1 MRNPL
6 PQVVG
11 IDSSPYEALCAQ
23 LGGDL
28 SQLDALLSERLASS
42 NEPLIG
48 DVARH
53 LVNAGGKRIRPLLT
67 LAAARATGYDGR
79 GHLHLA
85 AAVELLHSATLLHDD
100 VVDASALRRGETTAH
115 MIWGNKTSIL
125 VGDFLFSRS
134 FALMVECGS
143 LPVLETLASAA
154 ATIAEGEVMQL
165 STARDLD
172 VDDSRYLQVLRAK
185 TAAMF
190 GAAAEVGALIGRAP
204 PDIVLAFREYGIA
217 LGTAFQL
224 ADDAL
229 DYDGSEQD
237 TGKGVGDD
245 FNEGKAT
252 MPALL
257 AYRAGDS
264 DERDFW
270 RRTITEGDRRESD
283 FVHALDLAD
292 RTGAVLAT
300 RVLADTHA
308 HEAKSAILTIPDSP
322 LRSTLCALADYAVRR
337 RS

>member
-1 MRNPL
+1 MRTPL
-6 PQVVG
+6 SPELQSA
-11 IDSSPYEALCAQ
+11 SSPYEALCTRMTDDLAELDRL
-23 LGGDL
+23 LG
-28 SQLDALLSERLASS
+28 ERLASAD
-42 NEPLIG
+42 EPLIG
-48 DVARH
+48 EVAQH

-67 LAAARATGYDGR
+67 LATARASGYEGR
-79 GHLHLA
+79 DHLKLA

-100 VVDASALRRGETTAH
+100 VVDASPLRRGETTAH

-143 LPVLETLASAA
+143 LPILETLASAA
-154 ATIAEGEVMQL
+154 ATIVEGEVMQL

-172 VDDSRYLQVLRAK
+172 LGDERYLQVLRAK

-190 GAAAEVGALIGRAP
+190 GASAGVGAQVAGCTA
-204 PDIVLAFREYGIA
+204 DIVQAFREYGLA

-229 DYDGSEQD
+229 DYDGTELH

-252 MPALL
+252 IPALI
-257 AYRAGDS
+257 AYRTGNADAKA
-264 DERDFW
+264 FW
-270 RRTITEGDRRESD
+270 RRVIVEGDRQDGD
-283 FVHALDLAD
+283 FAHALSLANQA
-292 RTGAVLAT
+292 GAVDAT
-300 RVLADTHA
+300 REMARIHA
-308 HEAKSAILTIPDSP
+308 QKAKAAILAVPPSP
-322 LRSTLCALADYAVRR
+322 IRSTLSDLADYAVSR

>member
-1 MRNPL
+1 MRKPIL
-6 PQVVG
+6 PDNRSV
-11 IDSSPYEALCAQ
+11 STPYEVLSAHVRD
-23 LGGDL
+23 DL
-28 SQLDALLSERLASS
+28 EQLDVLLAERLSS
-42 NEPLIG
+42 TEEPLIG
-48 DVARH
+48 EVAQH

-67 LAAARATGYDGR
+67 LATARVSGYQGYQ
-79 GHLHLA
+79 HLSLA

-100 VVDASALRRGETTAH
+100 VVDASPLRRGETTAH

-143 LPVLETLASAA
+143 LPILETLAAAA

-165 STARDLD
+165 STAHDLD
-172 VDDSRYLQVLRAK
+172 VDDERYLRVLRAK

-190 GAAAEVGALIGRAP
+190 GAAAEVGALIAGCRK
-204 PDIVLAFREYGIA
+204 DTVLAFKEYGIA

-229 DYDGSEQD
+229 DYDGAEFH

-252 MPALL
+252 IPALI
-257 AYRAGDS
+257 AYRSGNA
-264 DERDFW
+264 DERAFW
-270 RRTITEGDRRESD
+270 RRTIAEGERRD
-283 FVHALDLAD
+283 GDLAHALALAD
-292 RTGAVLAT
+292 RSGAVDAT
-300 RVLADTHA
+300 RRMADRHA
-308 HEAKSAILTIPDSP
+308 REAQAAILAIPATPIRQALSD
-322 LRSTLCALADYAVRR
+322 LADYAVRR

>member
-1 MRNPL
+1 MRKPL
-6 PQVVG
+6 PQAASIV
-11 IDSSPYEALCAQ
+11 SSPYEALCAR

-28 SQLDALLSERLASS
+28 KQLDALLAERLASS

-143 LPVLETLASAA
+143 LPILETLASAA

-172 VDDSRYLQVLRAK
+172 IDDSRYLQVLRAK

-190 GAAAEVGALIGRAP
+190 GAAAEVGALIGRGP
-204 PDIVLAFREYGIA
+204 PDIVLAFRDYGIA
-217 LGTAFQL
+217 LGIAFQL

-257 AYRAGDS
+257 AYRAGDT
-264 DERDFW
+264 DARAFW
-270 RRTITEGDRRESD
+270 RRAIMEGDRREGD
-283 FVHALDLAD
+283 FIQALALAERTAAVPATRALAD
-292 RTGAVLAT
+292 R
-300 RVLADTHA
+300 HA
-308 HEAKSAILTIPDSP
+308 QEAKSAILRIPRSP
-322 LRSTLCALADYAVRR
+322 IRCALSELANYAVRR